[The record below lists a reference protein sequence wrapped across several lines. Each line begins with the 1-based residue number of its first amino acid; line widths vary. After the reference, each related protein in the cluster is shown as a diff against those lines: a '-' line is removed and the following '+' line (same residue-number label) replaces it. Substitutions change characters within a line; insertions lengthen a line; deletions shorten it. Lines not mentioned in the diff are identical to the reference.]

1 MGVQLRKKIK
11 PKWVTRLIVFL
22 VASFVAGA
30 GTVHGGIEPG
40 QLQLQEDHIGDESL
54 WYRLKEVLTQK
65 KDLGEDRIL
74 SPILFPFVTPEAGL
88 GLAAG
93 GLLSFKTDRE
103 NESQPRSDLR
113 INLLG
118 STGGNVGFA
127 SRLNSFWG
135 DDFFRFNFFFGGKR
149 SNLNYYGVGYDAG
162 FDTPQGELTT
172 EYESKVLAFK
182 PILLWRVAGD
192 FFAGIN
198 GDLNRLDA
206 DDIAPGMAEDPVF
219 QEFGDSYLSSGLGLS
234 LSYDSRDVTVNAWS
248 GRLLEFHT
256 THYLEELGSDNRF
269 DLYSLDYREY
279 IQISR
284 PGRTIA
290 LRAYGQFG
298 DGEIPWSMLP
308 SVGGSRSLRGYEKG
322 RFRDRTV
329 VMGIAEYRHQFSRGN
344 KELSPH
350 GLVFWVG
357 YGLLGEDINDLSGN
371 GLPNVGVG
379 YRFELQE
386 RMNARIDFGVGD
398 DDKGIYL
405 SIHEAF

>member
-1 MGVQLRKKIK
+1 MEDQLIENMQPRR
-11 PKWVTRLIVFL
+11 VTRLIVLL
-22 VASFVAGA
+22 VASLVAGA
-30 GTVHGGIEPG
+30 GTVHGLEPG
-40 QLQLQEDHIGDESL
+40 QLEMQEDYIGDESL
-54 WYRLKEVLTQK
+54 WYRLKELVTQK

-88 GLAAG
+88 GLAVG
-93 GLLSFKTDRE
+93 GLLSFKIDQE
-103 NESQPRSDLR
+103 NASQPRSDLR
-113 INLLG
+113 FNLLG
-118 STGGNVGFA
+118 STAGNVGFA

-135 DDFFRFNFFFGGKR
+135 DDSFRFNFFFGGKR
-149 SNLNYYGVGYDAG
+149 SDLNYYGVGYDAG

-206 DDIAPGMAEDPVF
+206 DDIAPGMAQDPVF

-284 PGRTIA
+284 PGRTLA

-298 DGEIPWSMLP
+298 DGDIPWSMLP

-329 VMGIAEYRHQFSRGN
+329 VMGIAEYRHQFLRGK

-350 GLVFWVG
+350 GLVFWLG
-357 YGLLGEDINDLSGN
+357 YGLLGDDINDLSGN